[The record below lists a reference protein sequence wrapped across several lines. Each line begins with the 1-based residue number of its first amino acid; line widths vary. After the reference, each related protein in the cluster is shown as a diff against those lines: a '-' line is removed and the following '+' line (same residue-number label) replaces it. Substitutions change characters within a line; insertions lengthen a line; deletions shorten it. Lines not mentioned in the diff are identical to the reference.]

1 VTKETDMDDLGRKI
15 KELVDDVVRDAVKD
29 GRTTIA
35 SAVNVGQS
43 GSVASA
49 YSDDDISIVTVDGRT
64 TVTRHARTAS
74 PASGDDAT
82 DAGSAD
88 A

>member
-1 VTKETDMDDLGRKI
+1 MDDLGRKI
-15 KELVDDVVRDAVKD
+15 KELVEDVVRGAVKD
-29 GRTTIA
+29 GQTTIA

-43 GSVASA
+43 GSVTSA
-49 YSDDDISIVTVDGRT
+49 YSDDDVSVVTVDGHT
-64 TVTRHARTAS
+64 TVTRRTRTAS
-74 PASGDDAT
+74 PAAGDTGT